1 MDPHT
6 YCEQAMAELSSKPT
20 RRGALERPQLLV
32 VLAHFIRHELSDRAF
47 ARELRDLAE
56 SADRRGRLGLAAA
69 ARAVLRDWET
79 RRAAGSSAAN
89 TGQ

>member
-32 VLAHFIRHELSDRAF
+32 VLAHFLRLAPSECDF
-47 ARELRDLAE
+47 ARQLRQLAE
-56 SADRRGRLGLAAA
+56 AADRRGRYGLAEA
-69 ARAVLRDWET
+69 ARVVLRDWEA
-79 RRAAGSSAAN
+79 RPG
-89 TGQ
+89 